1 MAGFAAGKR
10 EAEKRGKLRGF
21 GFGYYVEI
29 TAAAGSEPAAVKFTE
44 NGCVEVYCGTQSNGQ
59 GHETSFAQ
67 LVAEKLGVP
76 FESITVKQ
84 GDTDWVNGG
93 GTGGS
98 RSLNMS
104 GGALMVSADEVI
116 RKGKA
121 AAGQVLQAGGAD
133 VSFDVVES
141 VGRFRVPS
149 SDRAITIRDLAVTL

>member
-29 TAAAGSEPAAVKFTE
+29 TGAAGSEPAAVKFTE
-44 NGCVEVYCGTQSNGQ
+44 NGGVELYCGTQSNGQ

-104 GGALMVSADEVI
+104 GGPPLGCGDRVF
-116 RKGKA
+116 RQGRT
-121 AAGQVLQAGGAD
+121 AGGPRPHA
-133 VSFDVVES
+133 
-141 VGRFRVPS
+141 
-149 SDRAITIRDLAVTL
+149 